1 MVLSIECYTLLY
13 TCACNL
19 FVCIYRDLSYG
30 KGSTAP
36 VAGAKL
42 PDIST
47 TEPWDGKDGEY
58 PQEEDYGDLDDIEL
72 EPLDNKKKEEL

>member
-1 MVLSIECYTLLY
+1 MCGYFVVL
-13 TCACNL
+13 
-19 FVCIYRDLSYG
+19 YRDLSYG

-42 PDIST
+42 PEIST

-58 PQEEDYGDLDDIEL
+58 PEEDYGDLDDIEL
-72 EPLDNKKKEEL
+72 EPLDAKKDEL